1 MKPARGLLEPGKQ
14 GSLGNQEPRH
24 QAATADKKKEEKR
37 TKVGGDATPKSHT
50 AVTKDLSG
58 FVVSESAPSPPIDSC
73 KMEFVGAG
81 PG

>member
-24 QAATADKKKEEKR
+24 QAATAEKREEKL

-58 FVVSESAPSPPIDSC
+58 YAVSESAPLTPIDSC

>member
-1 MKPARGLLEPGKQ
+1 MSQENREAWETRSPDTKQ
-14 GSLGNQEPRH
+14 PPR
-24 QAATADKKKEEKR
+24 KKREEKL

-50 AVTKDLSG
+50 AVTKKLSG

-73 KMEFVGAG
+73 KMEFLGAG